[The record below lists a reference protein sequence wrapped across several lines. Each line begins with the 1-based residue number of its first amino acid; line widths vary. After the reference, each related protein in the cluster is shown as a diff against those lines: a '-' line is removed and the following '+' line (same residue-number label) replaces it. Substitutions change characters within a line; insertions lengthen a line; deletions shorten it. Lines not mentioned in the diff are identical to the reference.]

1 LNAECGVKTVLNK
14 GRKKEE
20 SRRFNV
26 SVEWHL
32 KMPVCRTYRGV
43 MRHLCSLPLAELMW
57 LCSQFDG
64 SSIGEAARLMWAMIK
79 AKKNTEHRTLNAEY

>member
-26 SVEWHL
+26 PIEWHL
-32 KMPVCRTYRGV
+32 RVPVCRTYRGV

-64 SSIGEAARLMWAMIK
+64 ASMGETVKLMWELIK
-79 AKKNTEHRTLNAEY
+79 MRRKNSELRRQKNG